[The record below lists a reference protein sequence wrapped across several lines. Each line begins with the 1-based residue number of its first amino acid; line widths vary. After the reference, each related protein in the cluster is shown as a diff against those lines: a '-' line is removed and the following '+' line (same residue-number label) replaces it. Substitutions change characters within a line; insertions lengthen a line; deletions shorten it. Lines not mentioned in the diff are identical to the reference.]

1 MAILES
7 TGEVGNWRGGRG
19 RERYKKEE
27 QKILELEREGGSCE
41 RRISMGERNEGGRVC
56 GIV

>member
-41 RRISMGERNEGGRVC
+41 RRISMGERNEGGRV
-56 GIV
+56 